1 MMKSSSQRDLY
12 TDLIRSR
19 YQKLARLIALR
30 TPEGLDESIVLLGQS
45 DEISLRLT
53 GPLYAVQCC
62 REYAPGELSV
72 LVTPPFDRRFQ
83 LEHVLVPEDVAF
95 DPDTQ
100 EARLFFHHD
109 QIRSD
114 VWRDGCGRKMP
125 ASLMLCQESAK
136 VQRLDLYRQEAARVY
151 LPGEVF
157 TVGTFENASNKTVR
171 VRAVVVGR
179 TDGEAPDEQRT
190 TVAGGGKTQP

>member
-1 MMKSSSQRDLY
+1 MMKSSPQRDLY

-19 YQKLARLIALR
+19 YQQLARLVTLR
-30 TPEGLDESIVLLGQS
+30 TPEGFDEAIDLLGQS
-45 DEISLRLT
+45 DEISSRLT

-62 REYAPGELSV
+62 REYAPGERSV
-72 LVTPPFDRRFQ
+72 LATPPFGRLFQ
-83 LEHVLVPEDVAF
+83 LDYVLVPEDVAF

-109 QIRSD
+109 QIRPD
-114 VWRDGCGRKMP
+114 VWRPGCGKKMP
-125 ASLMLCQESAK
+125 ASLLLCQESVK
-136 VQRLDLYRQEAARVY
+136 VQRLDLYRREAAKVY

-157 TVGTFENASNKTVR
+157 TVGTFENVSSKIVW

-179 TDGEAPDEQRT
+179 TDSENPDAVE
-190 TVAGGGKTQP
+190 GGKTPL